1 VSAERVSRRR
11 GLQQLGSFA
20 NGLVGVDQA
29 ARHEPRR
36 KPPRIEEI
44 VNVLE
49 FEDVARQTLPAEV
62 FSAVA
67 GSDRTVLDRI
77 TLRPRMLIPTLD
89 LDLSVQLFGETHVAP
104 ILVGPVAEQRRFHA
118 DGELATVRGA
128 SAGKAAAI
136 VSSRSSVP
144 ISELV
149 AAAKTPVWYSIYGD
163 ATPAAQRQVQQAVA
177 AGCKTVCVTVGASP
191 NGARSTSAARI
202 DWKGL
207 EAIRRDVK
215 VPFLVK
221 GVMTTD
227 EAKQAI
233 DRGAQGII
241 VSNHG
246 GVPTNAPA
254 PIEALPSI
262 ADAVAG
268 KAALLVDGSFRRG
281 PDILKALILGA
292 QAVVIARPVIWG
304 LAAYGA
310 NGVQGVIEMLQSD
323 LGRHMGALG
332 TPNLKSLNR
341 NFIKIHRR

>member
-1 VSAERVSRRR
+1 VSAERFGRRHSLR
-11 GLQQLGSFA
+11 QLGAVA
-20 NGLVGVDQA
+20 NRLVASDQSA
-29 ARHEPRR
+29 LHESRR
-36 KPPRIEEI
+36 KPPRIEEL

-49 FEDVARQTLPAEV
+49 FEEVAGQMMPPGA
-62 FSAVA
+62 FSVVA
-67 GSDRTVLDRI
+67 GSDRTAFDRI
-77 TLRPRMLIPTLD
+77 TLRPRMLSPTLD
-89 LDLSVQLFGETHVAP
+89 LDLSVEIFGETHLAP
-104 ILVGPVAEQRRFHA
+104 ILVGPVADQRRFHA

-136 VSSRSSVP
+136 VSSRSNVP
-144 ISELV
+144 VGELV
-149 AAAKTPVWYSIYGD
+149 AAAKTPLWYSVYED
-163 ATPAAQRQVQQAVA
+163 STPRKQIQQAVA
-177 AGCKTVCVTVGASP
+177 AGCKAVCVTVGLAANAGS
-191 NGARSTSAARI
+191 STTAGRI

-207 EAIRRDVK
+207 DQIRRDVK
-215 VPFLVK
+215 VPFLIK
-221 GVMTTD
+221 GVMSTED
-227 EAKQAI
+227 ARRAI
-233 DRGAQGII
+233 DAGVQGII

-246 GVPTNAPA
+246 GVPTNAPS
-254 PIEALPSI
+254 PIEVLPSI

-310 NGVQGVIEMLQSD
+310 DGVQGVLELLQSD

-341 NFIKIHRR
+341 NFVRIHRR

>member
-1 VSAERVSRRR
+1 MNAERFGRRHGLRQLVSV
-11 GLQQLGSFA
+11 A
-20 NGLVGVDQA
+20 NRLAPSEQA

-36 KPPRIEEI
+36 KPPRIEEL

-49 FEDVARQTLPAEV
+49 FEEVAAQMMPPGA
-62 FSAVA
+62 FSVVA
-67 GSDRTVLDRI
+67 GSDRTAFDRI

-89 LDLSVQLFGETHVAP
+89 LDLSVELFGETHLAP
-104 ILVGPVAEQRRFHA
+104 ILVGPVADQRRFHA

-144 ISELV
+144 VGELV
-149 AAAKTPVWYSIYGD
+149 GLAKTPLWYSAYGD
-163 ATPAAQRQVQQAVA
+163 STAQKQIQLAVA
-177 AGCKTVCVTVGASP
+177 AGCKAVCVTVGVAANAGS
-191 NGARSTSAARI
+191 STTAARI

-207 EAIRRDVK
+207 DQIRRDVK
-215 VPFLVK
+215 VPLLVK
-221 GVMTTD
+221 GVMSTED
-227 EAKQAI
+227 ARRAI
-233 DRGAQGII
+233 DAGVQGLI

-246 GVPTNAPA
+246 GVPAAPS
-254 PIEALPSI
+254 PIEVLPSI

-292 QAVVIARPVIWG
+292 HAVVIARPVIWG

-310 NGVQGVIEMLQSD
+310 DGVQGVIEMLQSD

-341 NFIKIHRR
+341 NLVRIHRR